1 MDHSAPIH
9 APLLQR
15 DPEAVTVK
23 VPADTRDNES
33 PVRKRG
39 GVAGRVRGLPQ
50 LLAINALVCG
60 VEIVSSA
67 AFTYIPPLLLK
78 AGYTETLMTIILG
91 IGELKLT
98 HRLIIYIFLHL

>member
-1 MDHSAPIH
+1 MDHSATTPIH
-9 APLLQR
+9 APLLR
-15 DPEAVTVK
+15 DPEAAPLAPST
-23 VPADTRDNES
+23 DTEKHGKGGEFGS
-33 PVRKRG
+33 PGRRR
-39 GVAGRVRGLPQ
+39 RVRGLPH

-91 IGELKLT
+91 IGE
-98 HRLIIYIFLHL
+98 